1 MLITKVHDSITDKET
16 VRRLGEIRDFE
27 KMLTNS
33 GTRVLKFFLHISEK
47 EQKQRLLERL
57 DNADKHW
64 KFSLQDLKERG
75 YYKSY
80 QKAFE
85 EALSATSTEESPW
98 FIVPANHKWFRN
110 LAVSQHLVRALKD
123 MDPQLP
129 KIHDMDWKKLRH
141 DVEET

>member
-1 MLITKVHDSITDKET
+1 
-16 VRRLGEIRDFE
+16 
-27 KMLTNS
+27 MLTNS

-47 EQKQRLLERL
+47 EQKRRLLERL

-64 KFSLQDLKERG
+64 KFSLQDIKERG

-110 LAVSQHLVRALKD
+110 LVVAEQLVHALKD

-129 KIHDMDWKKLRH
+129 KIHDMDLKKLRR